1 MKQYIKFYK
10 EAKGELPKIYCDM
23 DGVLC
28 DFTTQVE
35 KAAGTSKAKWMAK
48 GGSEKW
54 LEVLEYPKF
63 WENMP
68 WISQGKV
75 MWNFISKYKPHIL
88 SAYLEKT
95 FDPNCIPGKSAW
107 CRKNIGLSGGRVN
120 LVRRSDKK
128 NYAKVGGQPAILI
141 DDYDKNTSQFTQK
154 GGIGITF
161 KSASQVIAE
170 LKKLGF

>member
-1 MKQYIKFYK
+1 MKNLPRLYI
-10 EAKGELPKIYCDM
+10 DM

-28 DFTTQVE
+28 DFS
-35 KAAGTSKAKWMAK
+35 AAIRKTSGMSKQRWMQGTREEMWKP
-48 GGSEKW
+48 
-54 LEVLEYPKF
+54 VLENTKF
-63 WENMP
+63 WHTMP
-68 WISQGKV
+68 WNPQGKV
-75 MWNFISKYKPHIL
+75 MWNYIRKFSPHIL

-120 LVRRSDKK
+120 LVRRSDKQ

-141 DDYDKNTSQFTQK
+141 DDYDKNTSQFTKK